1 MILLLV
7 TDSNRLK
14 LGVGYRESRQ
24 TVEAEVAAH
33 FAVLFGMSTCGEEVQ
48 GRLGSCHVVS
58 VCAPWITDRK
68 YQEETIRMLRQLERE
83 NSWPTRA
90 IALAAMEEW
99 EWDPKDRQRQLCIF
113 G

>member
-1 MILLLV
+1 M

-14 LGVGYRESRQ
+14 LGVGYRESREH
-24 TVEAEVAAH
+24 VEAEVAAQ
-33 FAVLFGMSTCGEEVQ
+33 FAVLFGISTSGDDVQ
-48 GRLGSCHVVS
+48 ARLGACHIVS
-58 VCAPWITDRK
+58 VCAPWITNRVHQD
-68 YQEETIRMLRQLERE
+68 ETIRMLRRLELE

-99 EWDPKDRQRQLCIF
+99 QWSLDDRLSAF

>member
-7 TDSNRLK
+7 TDTSRLK

-24 TVEAEVAAH
+24 ILEAEVAAH
-33 FAVLFGMSTCGEEVQ
+33 FAILFGISTCGDDVQ
-48 GRLGSCHVVS
+48 ARLGACHVVS
-58 VCAPWITDRK
+58 VCAPWITDRA
-68 YQEETIRMLRQLERE
+68 YQEETIRMLRRLEHE

-99 EWDPKDRQRQLCIF
+99 EWDLDDRQRTF